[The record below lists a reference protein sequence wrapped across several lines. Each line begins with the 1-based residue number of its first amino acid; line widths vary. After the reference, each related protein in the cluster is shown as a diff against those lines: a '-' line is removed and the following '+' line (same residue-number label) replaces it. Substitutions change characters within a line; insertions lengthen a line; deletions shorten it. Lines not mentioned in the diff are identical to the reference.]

1 MLPIY
6 WDICIFI
13 RDNFMA
19 KILTVDDSKAI
30 RDLMVHILTQ
40 AGHEVITAEDG
51 VDALA
56 IARENTFDLALIDV
70 NMPNMGGL
78 SLVSKLRR
86 MEDYQYIPMLMVT
99 TETSDYKKTKA
110 KTMGATGW
118 LTKPFTAERLIAAVN
133 KVSG

>member
-1 MLPIY
+1 
-6 WDICIFI
+6 
-13 RDNFMA
+13 MA

-30 RDLMVHILTQ
+30 RDLMVHILETE
-40 AGHEVITAEDG
+40 GHEVTTATDG
-51 VDALA
+51 VDAMA
-56 IARENTFDLALIDV
+56 IARENTYDLMLIDV

-86 MEDYQYIPMLMVT
+86 LDAYQYIPMIMVT